1 MCIIIG
7 PTLPYELVNSAMSEI
22 PDGVLLFGGFG
33 SYDEPYIYGDRKEIL
48 QLQAG
53 GNSWNILDTTLKKER
68 SYHVAI
74 PLQ

>member
-1 MCIIIG
+1 
-7 PTLPYELVNSAMSEI
+7 MSEI

-33 SYDEPYIYGDRKEIL
+33 SSDDPYFYTDRNEIL

-53 GNSWNILDTTLKKER
+53 GNSWNILETTLKKER

>member
-1 MCIIIG
+1 M
-7 PTLPYELVNSAMSEI
+7 PYGIADSAMSEI

-74 PLQ
+74 PL